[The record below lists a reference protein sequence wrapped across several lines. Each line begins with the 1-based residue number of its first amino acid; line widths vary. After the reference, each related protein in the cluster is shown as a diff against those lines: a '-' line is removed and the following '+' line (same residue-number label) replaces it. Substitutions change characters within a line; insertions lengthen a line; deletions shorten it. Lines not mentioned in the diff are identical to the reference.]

1 MINMGVVMMD
11 NKKIKKVAAIKYEVT
26 EEAPKLVAK
35 GAGIVADKVLEKAEE
50 HNIPVYQDEALV
62 ETLNKID
69 MGDFI
74 PPELYQV
81 VAEIMVFVTDL
92 DKLYDKVK

>member
-1 MINMGVVMMD
+1 MD
-11 NKKIKKVAAIKYEVT
+11 QKKIKKVAAIKYDVT
-26 EEAPKLVAK
+26 DEAPKLVAK
-35 GAGIVADKVLEKAEE
+35 GAGIVADKILEKADE
-50 HNIPVYQDEALV
+50 HDIPTYKDEALV
-62 ETLNKID
+62 ETLTKLD

>member
-1 MINMGVVMMD
+1 MIVEG
-11 NKKIKKVAAIKYEVT
+11 KRIKKVAAIKYDAAED
-26 EEAPKLVAK
+26 APKLIAK
-35 GAGIVADKVLEKAEE
+35 GAGAVADKILEKAEE
-50 HNIPVYQDEALV
+50 NNIPTYHDEKLA
-62 ETLNKID
+62 ETLTKLEL
-69 MGDFI
+69 GDFI

>member
-1 MINMGVVMMD
+1 ME
-11 NKKIKKVAAIKYEVT
+11 NKKIKKVVAIKYDASED
-26 EEAPKLVAK
+26 APKLIAK
-35 GAGIVADKVLEKAEE
+35 GAGAVADRILEKAEE
-50 HNIPVYQDEALV
+50 NNIPTYQDEKLA
-62 ETLNKID
+62 ETLNKLEI
-69 MGDFI
+69 GDFI

>member
-1 MINMGVVMMD
+1 M
-11 NKKIKKVAAIKYEVT
+11 NKKEIKKVAAIKYDVSDA
-26 EEAPKLVAK
+26 APKLVAK
-35 GAGIVADKVLEKAEE
+35 GAGIVADKILEKAEE
-50 HNIPVYQDEALV
+50 HDIPTYQDAELV
-62 ETLNKID
+62 ETLSKLE

-92 DKLYDKVK
+92 DKLYDKMQ